1 MPGAVRRLV
10 SECLAIGAVAASL
23 ALGIWFAAE
32 ASATPASQKV
42 TARSGNSAADPL
54 ASLAPQVHDVASFIN
69 QNCLECHNA
78 DDKAGDLVLEKFKDA
93 ATIRH
98 DRKIWN
104 KLLTLV
110 GGGAMPPEGAENH
123 PDKSHREA
131 FISAAKKVLEYTDP
145 AHPDPGRVTMRRL
158 NRIEYDN
165 SIYALTALK
174 FSPSKEFPPDDVSGG
189 YDNNADGLTLSPLL
203 MERYLVASDSII
215 DQLLPEN
222 GFWPLVAKMDH
233 MNTPPGSFR
242 QTAAGR
248 DAIRHLLPGLA
259 LTTSG
264 NLNSEGDYIFKSF
277 AYWHK
282 GAGLDMPTMELVI
295 DDKVAL
301 SVPVDVINYEGSIFY
316 ETPPVHLKAGPHSL
330 AVRWPLKSGQ
340 KTPTLQE
347 IGASGTSGQ
356 DEPPGLYIRWTEL
369 SGPRTIKSDVLTHKT
384 GIAPR
389 DAAKEV
395 IARFASKAYRRPV
408 TDDDVNKLLAFY
420 DASPGVEKL
429 DSTYND
435 PMSAQA
441 LTWYQALRPAMQAIL
456 VSPHFLFRVEEDSQ
470 PDAPGPHPIT
480 DYQLATRISY
490 FLWSAPPDDELLAL
504 AAKNELHTHLE
515 EQVRRMLKD
524 PRADSLTGDFADQW
538 LHLRMLDKITPDK
551 AQFPEYYQTYQV
563 GRDMPTLSM
572 RDFMKTETLTFFNDI
587 QRQDKSILDLIDG
600 RYTYLNGALADL
612 YGIVDTKGN
621 MKGESNPVPGGQP
634 IRGTNF
640 VRVELQGPRAG
651 ILTQAS
657 FLTVTSNPGR
667 TSPVKRGK
675 FVLEQFLG
683 EPPPPPPP
691 NVPALESTHITAGT
705 LRQQMEQH
713 RANPACAA
721 CHLEMDAIG
730 FSFENFNAIGE
741 FRTTDQN
748 VPIDASGTLPSGESF
763 KGAVELEHLLRDR
776 SDQFTSTLAEQ
787 MMTYA
792 LGRQVQYFDKPAI
805 DKITQAVAADGYK
818 FSRLVI
824 EIVKSDPFTLRRGK
838 DQTDE

>member
-1 MPGAVRRLV
+1 MV
-10 SECLAIGAVAASL
+10 SECLAIGVVVGSLSFGVWVAAGTSSSTL
-23 ALGIWFAAE
+23 AI
-32 ASATPASQKV
+32 QKQ
-42 TARSGNSAADPL
+42 SPPGGNSGAADPL
-54 ASLAPQVHDVASFIN
+54 ASLAPQVHDVSTFIN

-78 DDKAGDLVLEKFKDA
+78 NDKAGDLVLEKFKDA
-93 ATIRH
+93 AAIRK

-110 GGGAMPPEGAENH
+110 GGGAMPPEEAENH
-123 PDKSHREA
+123 PDKTHRDA
-131 FISAAKKVLEYTDP
+131 FVSSAKKVLEYTDP
-145 AHPDPGRVTMRRL
+145 ARPDPGRVTMRRL
-158 NRIEYDN
+158 NRTEYDN
-165 SIYALTALK
+165 SVYALTGLK

-189 YDNNADGLTLSPLL
+189 YDNNGDGLTLSPLL

-215 DQLLPEN
+215 ASILPE
-222 GFWPLVAKMDH
+222 GGVWPLVAKMDK
-233 MNTPPGSFR
+233 MNTPAGSFR
-242 QTAAGR
+242 QTSAGR

-259 LTTSG
+259 LTASG
-264 NLNSEGDYIFKSF
+264 SLNTEGDYVFKSF

-282 GAGLDMPTMELVI
+282 GAGLEMPTMELVI

-301 SVPVDVINYEGSIFY
+301 AVPVDAINYEGSIFY
-316 ETPPVHLKAGPHSL
+316 ETPPVHLKAGPHNL
-330 AVRWPLKSGQ
+330 AVRWPLKPGQ

-347 IGASGTSGQ
+347 IGASGPSGQ

-369 SGPRTIKSDVLTHKT
+369 NGPRSIKSDLLTHKPDT
-384 GIAPR
+384 SPR
-389 DAAKEV
+389 DAAREV
-395 IARFASKAYRRPV
+395 IARFAAKAYRRPASNEDI
-408 TDDDVNKLLAFY
+408 TKLLAFY
-420 DASPGVEKL
+420 DASPAVAKL
-429 DSTYND
+429 DAGYSDPLST
-435 PMSAQA
+435 QA
-441 LTWYQALRPAMQAIL
+441 LAWYQAVRPAIEAIL
-456 VSPHFLFRVEEDSQ
+456 VSPHFLFRVEEDPS
-470 PDAPGPHPIT
+470 PDAPGPHPIN
-480 DYQLATRISY
+480 DFQLATRLSY
-490 FLWSAPPDDELLAL
+490 FLWSSPPDDELTDL
-504 AAKNELHTHLE
+504 AARNELHTHLE

-538 LHLRMLDKITPDK
+538 LHLRMLDKIMPDK
-551 AQFPEYYQTYQV
+551 AQFPEYYQAYQI

-587 QRQDKSILDLIDG
+587 QRQDKSILDLLDG
-600 RYTYLNGALADL
+600 RYSYLNGPLADL

-621 MKGESNPVPGGQP
+621 LKGQPDPVPGGQP
-634 IRGTNF
+634 IRGANF
-640 VRVELQGPRAG
+640 VRVDLQGPRAG

-691 NVPALESTHITAGT
+691 NVPALEATHISAGS

-730 FSFENFNAIGE
+730 FSFENFNAIGR
-741 FRTTDQN
+741 FRDTDQSA
-748 VPIDASGTLPSGESF
+748 PIDASGTLPSGESF
-763 KGAVELEHLLRDR
+763 KGAVELEHLLKSR
-776 SDQFTSTLAEQ
+776 SDQFTSAFAAQ

-792 LGRQVQYFDKPAI
+792 LGRQIQYYDKPAI
-805 DKITQAVAADGYK
+805 DRITSAVAADGYK
-818 FSRLVI
+818 FSRLII
-824 EIVKSDPFTLRRGK
+824 EIAKSDPFTLRRGK

>member
-1 MPGAVRRLV
+1 MARTFRRMV
-10 SECLAIGAVAASL
+10 SESLAIGSVPAAI
-23 ALGIWFAAE
+23 ALGLWIA
-32 ASATPASQKV
+32 ASATYS
-42 TARSGNSAADPL
+42 TANQNVSALRVEPVGDPL
-54 ASLAPQVHDVASFIN
+54 ASLAPQVHDVSSFIH

-78 DDKAGDLVLEKFKDA
+78 DDRAGDLVLEKFKDA
-93 ATIRH
+93 ATIRK

-110 GGGAMPPEGAENH
+110 GGGAMPPEEAENH
-123 PDKSHREA
+123 PDKSHRDV
-131 FISAAKKVLEYTDP
+131 FISAAKRVLEYTDP
-145 AHPDPGRVTMRRL
+145 AQPDPGEVTLRRL

-165 SIYALTALK
+165 SINALTGLK

-259 LTTSG
+259 LTASG
-264 NLNSEGDYIFKSF
+264 SLNSEGDYIFKSF

-295 DDKVAL
+295 DDKLVL

-316 ETPPVHLKAGPHSL
+316 ESPPVHLKAGPHTL
-330 AVRWPLKSGQ
+330 AVRWPLKPGQ

-347 IGASGTSGQ
+347 IGASGPSGQ

-369 SGPRTIKSDVLTHKT
+369 SGPRTIKSDILTHKP
-384 GIAPR
+384 GLSPR

-395 IARFASKAYRRPV
+395 IARFASKAYRRPA
-408 TDDDVNKLLAFY
+408 TDEDVNNLLAFY
-420 DASPGVEKL
+420 DASPGIDKL
-429 DSTYND
+429 DNAYND
-435 PMSAQA
+435 PLSAQA
-441 LTWYQALRPAMQAIL
+441 LAWYQALHPAMQAIL
-456 VSPHFLFRVEEDSQ
+456 VSPYFLFRVEEDPN
-470 PDAPGPHPIT
+470 PDAPDPHPIT
-480 DYQLATRISY
+480 DYQLATRLSY
-490 FLWSAPPDDELLAL
+490 FLWSSPPDEELMDL
-504 AAKNELHTHLE
+504 AAKKQLHPHLE

-524 PRADSLTGDFADQW
+524 PRADSLTADFADQW
-538 LHLRMLDKITPDK
+538 LHLRMLDKVTPDK
-551 AQFPEYYQTYQV
+551 DQFPQYYQTYQT
-563 GRDMPTLSM
+563 GRDMPTLTM

-587 QRQDKSILDLIDG
+587 QREDKSVLDLIDG
-600 RYTYLNGALADL
+600 RYTFLNAALADL
-612 YGIVDTKGN
+612 SGIVDTKGN
-621 MKGESNPVPGGQP
+621 LKGQSNPVPGGLP
-634 IRGTNF
+634 IPDTRF
-640 VRVELQGPRAG
+640 VRVDLQGPRAG

-713 RANPACAA
+713 RANPSCAA

-741 FRTTDQN
+741 YRTMDQN
-748 VPIDASGTLPSGESF
+748 APIDATGTLPTGESF
-763 KGAVELEHLLRDR
+763 TGAVELEHLLRNR

-787 MMTYA
+787 LMTYA

-805 DKITQAVAADGYK
+805 DKITQATAADGYK
-818 FSRLVI
+818 FSRLII